1 MLQQLAISDPMDDV
15 LELQS
20 IYLRSKPLEDRK
32 ALGQFFTG
40 PVVANYMASM
50 LHKPKAKEV
59 KILDAGAGTGILTA
73 STAVQLLELGC
84 KVVHAVLY
92 ELDSSVITH
101 LNQTMKVI
109 ESLYHSKKCRFTFE
123 VRNSDFVL
131 DRPDKTESFHVSV
144 INPPYF
150 KYNVKTSPYAKA
162 VSDLYSGDP
171 NIYASFMAIVAA
183 SLNEGGQ
190 MVAIT
195 PRSFTNGLYFKNF
208 RDYLL
213 GVTAIESI
221 HIFKHRDRV
230 FKNDADKVLQENI
243 ICKFVKT
250 ANYETIEVRASDCDS
265 SLTSAT
271 IQNYPVEL
279 IVDPSNDQR
288 LIRIPESLTEANL
301 LKQAEQLESTFTDS
315 GYFISTGPVVEHRT
329 RNFIVSAD
337 NQSNTVP
344 LYRPHNVTPYAALWT
359 GENKKDVRFELQEQH
374 EKHTLTNKN
383 YVLLKRFSSKD
394 EKRRLVSGVY
404 LAKYFENLEFIG
416 FGNKVN
422 YIGVKSGELTKKE
435 AYGLSAIFNGSFF
448 DRYFRCISG
457 NTQVNATEIRV
468 MRFPTRDQ
476 VKAIGEEVLK
486 LKAFDADQ
494 NNTIVNRV
502 LKIKET
508 V

>member
-1 MLQQLAISDPMDDV
+1 MYQQSLIESKNDMV
-15 LELQS
+15 SLQS
-20 IYLRSKPLEDRK
+20 AFLLSKSVQERK
-32 ALGQFFTG
+32 ALGQFFTS
-40 PVVANYMASM
+40 PLVADYMASM
-50 LHKPKAKEV
+50 LHRPKGK
-59 KILDAGAGTGILTA
+59 KIRILDAGAGTGILTA
-73 STAVQLLELGC
+73 AAAKQLLELGC

-92 ELDSSVITH
+92 ELDSSVVTH
-101 LNQTMKVI
+101 LNQTMKAI
-109 ESLYHSKKCRFTFE
+109 ENLYQSNKGNFTFE
-123 VRNSDFVL
+123 VRNSNFVL
-131 DRPDKTESFHVSV
+131 NRPDKTECFDVSV

-162 VSDLYSGDP
+162 TSDLYSGDP
-171 NIYASFMAIVAA
+171 NIYASFMAIVVS

-213 GVTAIESI
+213 NVTAIESI

-243 ICKFVKT
+243 ICKFVKG
-250 ANYETIEVRASDCDS
+250 ANYEAVEVRASDCDS
-265 SLTSAT
+265 SLTTAT
-271 IQNYPVEL
+271 IQNYPNEL
-279 IVDPSNDQR
+279 IVDPSNDQKF
-288 LIRIPESLTEANL
+288 IRIPESLTEANL
-301 LKQAEQLESTFTDS
+301 LKQAELLESTFTGS

-329 RNFIVSAD
+329 RNFIVSAE
-337 NQSNTVP
+337 NQINTVP

-374 EKHTLTNKN
+374 EKHTLNNEN

-404 LAKYFENLEFIG
+404 LAKYFDDIDFIG
-416 FGNKVN
+416 FGNKIN
-422 YIGVKSGELTKKE
+422 YIGVKSGGMTKKE

-486 LKAFDADQ
+486 FEAFDADH
-494 NNTIVNRV
+494 NNMIVNRV

-508 V
+508 F

>member
-1 MLQQLAISDPMDDV
+1 MYQQSLIEPRNDIDSRQCAF
-15 LELQS
+15 
-20 IYLRSKPLEDRK
+20 LRSKSVQERK
-32 ALGQFFTG
+32 ILGQFFTS
-40 PVVANYMASM
+40 PVVADYMASM
-50 LHKPKAKEV
+50 LNKPIRK
-59 KILDAGAGTGILTA
+59 KISVLDAGAGTGVLTA
-73 STAVQLLELGC
+73 ATAVQLLELGC
-84 KVVHAVLY
+84 KAVHAVLY

-109 ESLYHSKKCRFTFE
+109 ENLYQSRKGEFTFE
-123 VRNSDFVL
+123 VRNIDFVL
-131 DRPDKTESFHVSV
+131 DRPDKKEVFDVSV

-162 VSDLYSGDP
+162 VNDLYSGDP
-171 NIYASFMAIVAA
+171 NIYASFMAIVAS

-208 RDYLL
+208 RNYLL
-213 GVTAIESI
+213 NITAIQSI

-243 ICKFVKT
+243 ICKFVKG
-250 ANYETIEVRASDCDS
+250 ANYKTVEVRSSDCDS

-271 IQNYPVEL
+271 IQNYPIEL
-279 IVDPSNDQR
+279 IVDPSNGQR
-288 LIRIPESLTEANL
+288 LIRIPESLTEASL
-301 LKQAEQLESTFTDS
+301 LKQAEQLKSTFTDS

-329 RNFIVSAD
+329 RNFIVSPD
-337 NQSNTVP
+337 SQSNTVP
-344 LYRPHNVTPYAALWT
+344 LYRPHNITPYEALWT
-359 GENKKDVRFELQEQH
+359 GENKKDVRFELLEQH
-374 EKHTLTNKN
+374 EKHTLDNKN

-394 EKRRLVSGVY
+394 EKRRLVAGVY
-404 LAKYFENLEFIG
+404 FAKYFRDLEFIG

-422 YIGVKSGELTKKE
+422 YIGVKSGELTKNE
-435 AYGLSAIFNGSFF
+435 AFGLCAIFNGSFF

-476 VKAIGEEVLK
+476 VKEIGIEVLK

-494 NNTIVNRV
+494 NNTIVNRI
-502 LKIKET
+502 LKLKET

>member
-1 MLQQLAISDPMDDV
+1 MYQQSLIEQRNEIVSLQNAF
-15 LELQS
+15 
-20 IYLRSKPLEDRK
+20 LRSKSVQERK
-32 ALGQFFTG
+32 TLGQFFTS
-40 PVVANYMASM
+40 PVVADYMASM
-50 LHKPKAKEV
+50 LHKPKGRNIS
-59 KILDAGAGTGILTA
+59 ILDAGAGTGALTA
-73 STAVQLLELGC
+73 ATAVQLLELGC
-84 KVVHAVLY
+84 KSIHAVLY

-101 LNQTMKVI
+101 LNQAMKVI
-109 ESLYHSKKCRFTFE
+109 ENLYQSKKGKFTFE

-131 DRPDKTESFHVSV
+131 DRPDKKESFDVSV

-171 NIYASFMAIVAA
+171 NIYASFMAIVAS

-213 GVTAIESI
+213 NITAIESI

-243 ICKFVKT
+243 ICKFVKA
-250 ANYETIEVRASDCDS
+250 ANYKVVEVRASDCDS

-288 LIRIPESLTEANL
+288 LIRIPESLKEANL
-301 LKQAEQLESTFTDS
+301 LKQAEQLASTFTES

-344 LYRPHNVTPYAALWT
+344 LYRPHNVTAYSALWT
-359 GENKKDVRFELQEQH
+359 GENKKDVRFELEEHH
-374 EKHTLTNKN
+374 EKHTLNNKN

-404 LAKYFENLEFIG
+404 LAKYFDDLEFIG

-422 YIGVKSGELTKKE
+422 YIGVKSDELTKKE
-435 AYGLSAIFNGSFF
+435 AYGLCAMFNGSFF

-476 VKAIGEEVLK
+476 VKEIGEEVLK

-494 NNTIVNRV
+494 NNITVNRV
-502 LKIKET
+502 LNIKET

>member
-1 MLQQLAISDPMDDV
+1 LYQQSLIEQRNEIVSLQNAF
-15 LELQS
+15 
-20 IYLRSKPLEDRK
+20 LRSKSVQERK
-32 ALGQFFTG
+32 TLGQFFTS
-40 PVVANYMASM
+40 PVVADYMASM
-50 LHKPKAKEV
+50 LHKPKGRNIS
-59 KILDAGAGTGILTA
+59 ILDAGAGTGALTA
-73 STAVQLLELGC
+73 ATAVQLLELGC
-84 KVVHAVLY
+84 KSIHAVLY

-101 LNQTMKVI
+101 LNQAMKVI
-109 ESLYHSKKCRFTFE
+109 ENLYQSKKGKFTFE

-131 DRPDKTESFHVSV
+131 DRPDKKESFDVSV

-171 NIYASFMAIVAA
+171 NIYASFMAIVAS

-213 GVTAIESI
+213 NITAIESI

-243 ICKFVKT
+243 ICKFVKA
-250 ANYETIEVRASDCDS
+250 ANYKVVEVRASDCDS

-288 LIRIPESLTEANL
+288 LIRIPESLKEANL
-301 LKQAEQLESTFTDS
+301 LKQAEQLASTFTES

-344 LYRPHNVTPYAALWT
+344 LYRPHNVTAYSALWT
-359 GENKKDVRFELQEQH
+359 GENKKDVRFELEEHH
-374 EKHTLTNKN
+374 EKHTLNNKN

-404 LAKYFENLEFIG
+404 LAKYFDDLEFIG

-422 YIGVKSGELTKKE
+422 YIGVKSDELTKKE
-435 AYGLSAIFNGSFF
+435 AYGLCAMFNGSFF

-476 VKAIGEEVLK
+476 VKEIGEEVLK

-494 NNTIVNRV
+494 NNITVNRV
-502 LKIKET
+502 LNIKET

>member
-1 MLQQLAISDPMDDV
+1 MYQQSLIEPKDDMIS
-15 LELQS
+15 LQS
-20 IYLRSKPLEDRK
+20 AFLRSKSAQDRK
-32 ALGQFFTG
+32 TLGQFFTS
-40 PVVANYMASM
+40 PVVADYMASM
-50 LHKPKAKEV
+50 LHKPKGKIIS
-59 KILDAGAGTGILTA
+59 ILDAGAGTGVLTA
-73 STAVQLLELGC
+73 ATSVQLLGLGC
-84 KVVHAVLY
+84 KAVHAVLY
-92 ELDSSVITH
+92 ELDSLVIAH
-101 LNQTMKVI
+101 LNQTMKDI
-109 ESLYHSKKCRFTFE
+109 EHFYQSKSVKFTFE
-123 VRNSDFVL
+123 IRNSDFVL
-131 DRPDKTESFHVSV
+131 DRPDKKESFDVSV

-171 NIYASFMAIVAA
+171 NIYASFMAIVAS

-195 PRSFTNGLYFKNF
+195 PRSFTNGLYFKSF

-213 GVTAIESI
+213 NVTAIESI

-243 ICKFVKT
+243 ICKFVKA
-250 ANYETIEVRASDCDS
+250 ANYEAVEVRASDCDS
-265 SLTSAT
+265 NLTSAT
-271 IQNYPVEL
+271 IQNYPVDL

-337 NQSNTVP
+337 SQNNTIP

-359 GENKKDVRFELQEQH
+359 GENKKDVRFELQAQH
-374 EKHTLTNKN
+374 EKHTLNNKN

-404 LAKYFENLEFIG
+404 LSKYFDDLEFIG

-422 YIGVKSGELTKKE
+422 YIGVRSGELTKKE
-435 AYGLSAIFNGSFF
+435 AYGLCAIFNGSFF

-476 VKAIGEEVLK
+476 VKDIGEEVLK
-486 LKAFDADQ
+486 LNVFDADQ
-494 NNTIVNRV
+494 NNIIVNRV

>member
-1 MLQQLAISDPMDDV
+1 MYQQSLIEPRNDMIG
-15 LELQS
+15 LQS
-20 IYLRSKPLEDRK
+20 AFLRSKSVQDRK
-32 ALGQFFTG
+32 TLGQFFTS
-40 PVVANYMASM
+40 PVVADYMASM
-50 LHKPKAKEV
+50 LHEPKEK
-59 KILDAGAGTGILTA
+59 KISILDAGAGTGVLTA
-73 STAVQLLELGC
+73 ATAAQLLELGC
-84 KVVHAVLY
+84 KAVHAVVY
-92 ELDSSVITH
+92 ELDFLVIAH
-101 LNQTMKVI
+101 LNQTMKDI
-109 ESLYHSKKCRFTFE
+109 EHLYLSKKGKFTFE
-123 VRNSDFVL
+123 IRNSDFVL
-131 DRPDKTESFHVSV
+131 DRPDKKESFDVSV

-150 KYNVKTSPYAKA
+150 KYNVRTSPYAKA

-171 NIYASFMAIVAA
+171 NIYASFMAIVAS

-213 GVTAIESI
+213 NITAIESI

-243 ICKFVKT
+243 ICKFVKA
-250 ANYETIEVRASDCDS
+250 ANYDVVEVRASDCDA
-265 SLTSAT
+265 SLTTAT

-279 IVDPSNDQR
+279 IVDPSNDQK
-288 LIRIPESLTEANL
+288 LIRIPESLTESNL

-329 RNFIVSAD
+329 RNFIVSSG

-359 GENKKDVRFELQEQH
+359 GENKKDVRFELQKQH
-374 EKHTLTNKN
+374 EKHTLNNKN

-404 LAKYFENLEFIG
+404 LSKYFDDLDFIG

-422 YIGVKSGELTKKE
+422 YIGVRSDELTKKE
-435 AYGLSAIFNGSFF
+435 AYGLCAIFNGSFF

-476 VKAIGEEVLK
+476 VKEIGEQVLK
-486 LKAFDADQ
+486 LKTFDADH
-494 NNTIVNRV
+494 NNIIVNSV

>member
-1 MLQQLAISDPMDDV
+1 MYQQSLIDSENDMVSLQVAFL
-15 LELQS
+15 L
-20 IYLRSKPLEDRK
+20 SKSVQERK
-32 ALGQFFTG
+32 ALGQFFTSQ
-40 PVVANYMASM
+40 VIADYMASM
-50 LHKPKAKEV
+50 LHKPEESNTS
-59 KILDAGAGTGILTA
+59 ILDAGAGTGILTA
-73 STAVQLLELGC
+73 AAAMHLLELGC

-92 ELDSSVITH
+92 ELDSSVIAH

-109 ESLYHSKKCRFTFE
+109 ESLYQSKKGKFTFE

-131 DRPDKTESFHVSV
+131 DRPNKTESFDVSV

-162 VSDLYSGDP
+162 VSDLYNGDP
-171 NIYASFMAIVAA
+171 NIYASFMAIVA
-183 SLNEGGQ
+183 SCLNQGGQ

-213 GVTAIESI
+213 HTTAIESI

-243 ICKFVKT
+243 ICKFVKS
-250 ANYETIEVRASDCDS
+250 ANYETVEVRASDCDLS
-265 SLTSAT
+265 VTSAT
-271 IQNYPVEL
+271 IQNYPIEL
-279 IVDPSNDQR
+279 IVDPSNNQKM
-288 LIRIPESLTEANL
+288 IRIPESFTEANL

-337 NQSNTVP
+337 STSNTVP

-359 GENKKDVRFELQEQH
+359 GENKKDVCFELQEQH
-374 EKHTLTNKN
+374 KKHTLNNKN

-416 FGNKVN
+416 CGNKVN
-422 YIGVKSGELTKKE
+422 YIGLKSGELTKKE

-486 LKAFDADQ
+486 LKAFNTGQ
-494 NNTIVNRV
+494 NNIIVNRV

-508 V
+508 I

>member
-1 MLQQLAISDPMDDV
+1 MYQQSLIEPRNDIDSR
-15 LELQS
+15 QS
-20 IYLRSKPLEDRK
+20 VFLRSKSVQERK
-32 ALGQFFTG
+32 ILGQFFTS

-50 LHKPKAKEV
+50 LHKPKRK
-59 KILDAGAGTGILTA
+59 KISVLDAGAGTGVLTVA
-73 STAVQLLELGC
+73 TAVQLLELGC
-84 KVVHAVLY
+84 KSVHAVLY
-92 ELDSSVITH
+92 ELDSSVITY

-109 ESLYHSKKCRFTFE
+109 ENLYKSRKGAFTFE
-123 VRNSDFVL
+123 IRNIDFVL
-131 DRPDKTESFHVSV
+131 DRPDKKEVFDVSV

-162 VSDLYSGDP
+162 VNDLYSGDP
-171 NIYASFMAIVAA
+171 NIYASFMAIVAS

-208 RDYLL
+208 RNYLL
-213 GVTAIESI
+213 NVTAIQSI

-230 FKNDADKVLQENI
+230 FNNDADKVLQENI
-243 ICKFVKT
+243 ICKFVKG
-250 ANYETIEVRASDCDS
+250 ANYKTVEVRASDCDS

-271 IQNYPVEL
+271 IQNYPIEL

-301 LKQAEQLESTFTDS
+301 LNQAEQLKSTFTDS

-329 RNFIVSAD
+329 RNFIVSPL

-344 LYRPHNVTPYAALWT
+344 LYRPHNITPYEALWT
-359 GENKKDVRFELQEQH
+359 GESKKDVRFELLKHH
-374 EKHTLTNKN
+374 EKHTLDNKN

-404 LAKYFENLEFIG
+404 LAKYFRDLKFIG

-422 YIGVKSGELTKKE
+422 YIGVKSGELTKNE
-435 AYGLSAIFNGSFF
+435 AFGLCAIFNGSFF

-476 VKAIGEEVLK
+476 VKEIGTEVLK
-486 LKAFDADQ
+486 LKAFDAEQ
-494 NNTIVNRV
+494 NNTIVNRI
-502 LKIKET
+502 LKIQET

>member
-1 MLQQLAISDPMDDV
+1 MHKHSLIEPANDIVS
-15 LELQS
+15 LQS
-20 IYLRSKPLEDRK
+20 AFLLSKSVQERK
-32 ALGQFFTG
+32 ALGQFFTS
-40 PVVANYMASM
+40 PVVADYMASM
-50 LHKPKAKEV
+50 LHKPQGSYIS
-59 KILDAGAGTGILTA
+59 ILDAGAGAGILTA

-92 ELDSSVITH
+92 ELDSSVISH
-101 LNQTMKVI
+101 LNQSMKVI
-109 ESLYHSKKCRFTFE
+109 ESLYQSKKGKFTFE
-123 VRNSDFVL
+123 VRNNDFVL
-131 DRPDKTESFHVSV
+131 DRPDKRESFDVSV

-162 VSDLYSGDP
+162 VIDLYSGDP
-171 NIYASFMAIVAA
+171 NIYASFMAIVAS

-190 MVAIT
+190 MIAIT

-208 RDYLL
+208 REYLL
-213 GVTAIESI
+213 SLTAIEAI

-230 FKNDADKVLQENI
+230 FKNDANKVLQENI
-243 ICKFVKT
+243 ICKFVKS
-250 ANYETIEVRASDCDS
+250 ANCEAIEVRASDCDS

-288 LIRIPESLTEANL
+288 LIRIPESNTEAIL

-337 NQSNTVP
+337 DQSNTVP

-359 GENKKDVRFELQEQH
+359 GENKKDVRFELQEHH
-374 EKHTLTNKN
+374 EKHTLNNKN

-394 EKRRLVSGVY
+394 EKRRLLSGVY
-404 LAKYFENLEFIG
+404 LANYFDDLEFIG

-476 VKAIGEEVLK
+476 VKDIGEEVLK

-494 NNTIVNRV
+494 NDIIVNKV

>member
-1 MLQQLAISDPMDDV
+1 LYQQSL
-15 LELQS
+15 LEPKNDMVSLQS
-20 IYLRSKPLEDRK
+20 AFLRSKSVQARK
-32 ALGQFFTG
+32 TLGQFFTS
-40 PVVANYMASM
+40 PVVADYMASL
-50 LHKPKAKEV
+50 LHKPKGK
-59 KILDAGAGTGILTA
+59 KIRILDAGAGTGVLTA
-73 STAVQLLELGC
+73 ATAMQLLKLGC
-84 KVVHAVLY
+84 KAVHAVLY

-101 LNQTMKVI
+101 LNQTMKII
-109 ESLYHSKKCRFTFE
+109 ENLYQSKKGEFTFE

-131 DRPDKTESFHVSV
+131 DRPDKKESFDVSV

-150 KYNVKTSPYAKA
+150 KYNVKTSPYAKV

-171 NIYASFMAIVAA
+171 NIYASFMAIVAS
-183 SLNEGGQ
+183 SLKEGGQ

-208 RDYLL
+208 RNYLL
-213 GVTAIESI
+213 NVTAIESI

-243 ICKFVKT
+243 ICKFVK
-250 ANYETIEVRASDCDS
+250 AKNYESVEVRASDCDS
-265 SLTSAT
+265 SLASVT

-288 LIRIPESLTEANL
+288 LIRIPESVTEANI
-301 LKQAEQLESTFTDS
+301 LKQAEQLQSTFTDS

-329 RNFIVSAD
+329 RNFIVSAE
-337 NQSNTVP
+337 NHRNTVP

-374 EKHTLTNKN
+374 EKHTLHNKN

-404 LAKYFENLEFIG
+404 LEKYFDDLEFIG

-435 AYGLSAIFNGSFF
+435 AYGLCAIFNSSFF

-468 MRFPTRDQ
+468 IRFPTRNQ
-476 VKAIGEEVLK
+476 VKEIGEEVLK
-486 LKAFDADQ
+486 LNSFDADK
-494 NNTIVNRV
+494 NNSIVNRV

>member
-1 MLQQLAISDPMDDV
+1 MYQQSLIETRNDMVS
-15 LELQS
+15 LQS
-20 IYLRSKPLEDRK
+20 AFLRSKSVQERK
-32 ALGQFFTG
+32 TLGQFFTS
-40 PVVANYMASM
+40 PVVADYMASM
-50 LHKPKAKEV
+50 LHKPKRKEIS
-59 KILDAGAGTGILTA
+59 ILDAGAGTGVLTA
-73 STAVQLLELGC
+73 ATAVHLLELGY
-84 KVVHAVLY
+84 KAVHAVLY
-92 ELDSSVITH
+92 ELDSTVITH

-109 ESLYHSKKCRFTFE
+109 ENLYQSKKGKFTFE
-123 VRNSDFVL
+123 VRNIDFVL
-131 DRPDKTESFHVSV
+131 DRPDKKEIFDVSV

-150 KYNVKTSPYAKA
+150 KYNVNISPYAKA
-162 VSDLYSGDP
+162 VNDLYSGDP
-171 NIYASFMAIVAA
+171 NIYASFMAIVAS

-195 PRSFTNGLYFKNF
+195 PRSFANGLYFKNF

-213 GVTAIESI
+213 NITAIQSI

-230 FKNDADKVLQENI
+230 FKNDVDKVLQENI
-243 ICKFVKT
+243 ICKFVKGAT
-250 ANYETIEVRASDCDS
+250 YETVEVRSSDCDS

-271 IQNYPVEL
+271 IQNYPIEL
-279 IVDPSNDQR
+279 IVEPSNDQR
-288 LIRIPESLTEANL
+288 LIRIPESFTEANL

-329 RNFIVSAD
+329 RNFIGSPD
-337 NQSNTVP
+337 NQRNTVP
-344 LYRPHNVTPYAALWT
+344 LYRPHNVIPYEALWT
-359 GENKKDVRFELQEQH
+359 GENKKDVRFELLKQH
-374 EKHTLTNKN
+374 EKHTLDNNN

-404 LAKYFENLEFIG
+404 LAKYFGDLEFIG

-422 YIGVKSGELTKKE
+422 YISVKSGELTKKE
-435 AYGLSAIFNGSFF
+435 AFGLCAIFNGSFF

-476 VKAIGEEVLK
+476 VKEIGAEVLR

-502 LKIKET
+502 LKIKDA

>member
-1 MLQQLAISDPMDDV
+1 MYQQSLIEPRNDMIS
-15 LELQS
+15 LQS
-20 IYLRSKPLEDRK
+20 ALLLSKSLQERK
-32 ALGQFFTG
+32 TLGQFFTS
-40 PVVANYMASM
+40 PVIADYMASM
-50 LHKPKAKEV
+50 LHKPEGSHLS
-59 KILDAGAGTGILTA
+59 ILDAGAGIGILTA
-73 STAVQLLELGC
+73 ASAMKLVELGC
-84 KVVHAVLY
+84 NAVHAVLY
-92 ELDSSVITH
+92 ELDSSIIPH
-101 LNQTMKVI
+101 LNQTMKVV
-109 ESLYHSKKCRFTFE
+109 ESLYQSKKGKFTFE
-123 VRNSDFVL
+123 VRNSDFVH
-131 DRPDKTESFHVSV
+131 DRPDKTESFDVSV

-171 NIYASFMAIVAA
+171 NIYASFMAIVAS

-213 GVTAIESI
+213 SITAIELI

-243 ICKFVKT
+243 ICKFVK
-250 ANYETIEVRASDCDS
+250 AVSYEAVEVRASDCDS
-265 SLTSAT
+265 SLTTAT

-288 LIRIPESLTEANL
+288 LIRIPESLKEASL
-301 LKQAEQLESTFTDS
+301 LKQAEQFESTFTDS

-329 RNFIVSAD
+329 RNFIVSAE

-344 LYRPHNVTPYAALWT
+344 LYRPHNVTPYSALWT

-374 EKHTLTNKN
+374 EKHTLNNKT

-404 LAKYFENLEFIG
+404 LAKYFDNLEFIG
-416 FGNKVN
+416 FGNKIN
-422 YIGVKSGELTKKE
+422 YIGVKSGELKKKE
-435 AYGLSAIFNGSFF
+435 AYGLSAIFNSSFF

-468 MRFPTRDQ
+468 MRFPTREQ

-486 LKAFDADQ
+486 LKAFDEDQ
-494 NNTIVNRV
+494 NNIIVNRA
-502 LKIKET
+502 LKIKKT